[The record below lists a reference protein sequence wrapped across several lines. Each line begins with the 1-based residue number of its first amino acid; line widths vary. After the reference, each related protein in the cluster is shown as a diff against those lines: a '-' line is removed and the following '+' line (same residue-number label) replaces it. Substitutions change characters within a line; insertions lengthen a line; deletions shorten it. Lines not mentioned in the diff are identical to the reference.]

1 MTGATGVTSAT
12 GVSSLNGVSGES
24 CAALSSGHCS
34 TMQTCM
40 YDTYIYIYV
49 YHRSYSPYHA
59 LSDTYYT

>member
-40 YDTYIYIYV
+40 YDTYIYM
-49 YHRSYSPYHA
+49 
-59 LSDTYYT
+59 YTIDHIVHIMH